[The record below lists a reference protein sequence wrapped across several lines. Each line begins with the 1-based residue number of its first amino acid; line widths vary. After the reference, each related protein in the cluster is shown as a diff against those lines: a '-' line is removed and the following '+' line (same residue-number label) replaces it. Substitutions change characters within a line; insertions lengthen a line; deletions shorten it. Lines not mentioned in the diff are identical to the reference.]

1 MPADRS
7 WLTILFVIF
16 GTRWLL
22 ASSTF
27 QRSKRVGKTIH
38 FPGAMGIR
46 LLCGIMAPIS
56 LYGAG
61 VVALS
66 PSRKQDW
73 WVFLILL
80 SLSGV
85 CLWLWPEEIVISL
98 TGVSQKHFFGFGK
111 KQIAWSDVDYIAD
124 DPTQG
129 VIVAS
134 KSGLKIVLTPLH
146 VGHDDFLMTVKRH
159 HGVWGLNSQSRL

>member
-1 MPADRS
+1 M
-7 WLTILFVIF
+7 I
-16 GTRWLL
+16 
-22 ASSTF
+22 SS
-27 QRSKRVGKTIH
+27 
-38 FPGAMGIR
+38 
-46 LLCGIMAPIS
+46 
-56 LYGAG
+56 
-61 VVALS
+61 
-66 PSRKQDW
+66 
-73 WVFLILL
+73 
-80 SLSGV
+80 
-85 CLWLWPEEIVISL
+85 

-159 HGVWGLNSQSRL
+159 HSVWGSNSQSRL